1 VRVQDGGEVVAE
13 IKTVGEFAFACM
25 LGGDDRRTLYI
36 CTAASS
42 DPKVTLTSRSGRIEA
57 IAVDVPGAG
66 LP

>member
-1 VRVQDGGEVVAE
+1 
-13 IKTVGEFAFACM
+13 M

-42 DPKVTLTSRSGRIEA
+42 DPKETISLRSGRIEA
-57 IAVDVPGAG
+57 IQVDVPGAG